1 MIEFHDPTGLSARA
15 VDSYNLAFDMAATA
29 EDKPTIGLLA
39 NGFADSERFLRLIG
53 DAIKVRY
60 PTVTLKFWN
69 KGNASIPAP
78 EDMLQEIRRS
88 CDAVVAAYGH

>member
-60 PTVTLKFWN
+60 PTVTLKSSFAT
-69 KGNASIPAP
+69 GGDAP
-78 EDMLQEIRRS
+78 KKSPLMLIIVPGAPRS
-88 CDAVVAAYGH
+88 GRTL